1 MISIIIVNYNTL
13 NLTKNTINS
22 IFKKTQNLDY
32 EIILIDNDSKD
43 GSKEFFKNEYDKRE
57 NVKFIES
64 DSNLGFGNANNLGLK
79 FATGKYIFFLNSD
92 TLLIDNS
99 IKVLFDFMEKNMDVG
114 VCGANLY
121 DENMNPV
128 HSYDAGIPGIFYDLK
143 ASLRSIYT
151 KIYKKR
157 LDFNYSDKVIEVGYI
172 TGADMF
178 VRRKILDEVG
188 GFDSDFFMY
197 YEESE
202 LTNRI
207 KKAGYKIMN
216 VPKAKIIH
224 LEGKSFEFKE
234 TRFRMVTESKYKYF
248 AKVYGKE
255 GARISYFI
263 SQIKY
268 LMAPVK
274 ENRIKFMLNRQE
286 YRKFKNWYWYFDGG

>member
-286 YRKFKNWYWYFDGG
+286 YRKFKNWY

>member
-22 IFKKTQNLDY
+22 IFEKTQNLDY

-43 GSKEFFKNEYDKRE
+43 GSKKFFKNEYGNRE
-57 NVKFIES
+57 NIKFIES
-64 DSNLGFGNANNLGLK
+64 DSNLGFGKANNLGLK
-79 FATGKYIFFLNSD
+79 SATGKYIFFLNSD

-99 IKVLFDFMEKNMDVG
+99 IKILFDFMEKNMDVG

-128 HSYDAGIPGIFYDLK
+128 HSYDTRIPGIFYDLK

-178 VRRKILDEVG
+178 VRRKILDEVD

-216 VPKAKIIH
+216 IPQAKIIH

-248 AKVYGKE
+248 IKVYGKE
-255 GARISYFI
+255 GARISYLI
-263 SQIKY
+263 SQMKY
-268 LMAPVK
+268 LMVPIK
-274 ENRIKFMLNRQE
+274 ENRIKFMVNREE
-286 YRKFKNWYWYFDGG
+286 YRKFKNKDTI